1 MVDWPAAL
9 PGGASGPGP
18 APRNSDCIAART
30 GRSRGENFVS
40 IVERRFARLY
50 IALGHS
56 FARPELLE
64 EALTHASA
72 SAGNGAPAGGLGAN
86 YERMEFLGDRVLNLV
101 VAQHLLMRYPDE
113 KVGQLA
119 RRHAALVREEA
130 LADVARRAG
139 ILEHIRLSAGEQLSG
154 GRSNP
159 AIAADCCE
167 AVIAALYLDGGFAAA
182 ERFIAKLWAP
192 LINQTPRPP
201 KDPKT
206 ALQEWAQS
214 RGLPLPVYTTTGQ
227 SGPDHDPTFT
237 VRVQVKGYPAATASG
252 RSKRHAEQ
260 IAAQFLVAMIAGQTP
275 QPHPPSEPNDG
286 ANEPT
291 SH

>member
-1 MVDWPAAL
+1 M
-9 PGGASGPGP
+9 
-18 APRNSDCIAART
+18 T
-30 GRSRGENFVS
+30 
-40 IVERRFARLY
+40 IVPRRFATLY

-56 FARPELLE
+56 FVRPELLE

-72 SAGNGAPAGGLGAN
+72 AASAGADGGLAAN

-101 VAQHLLMRYPDE
+101 VAQHLLQRHPDE

-139 ILEHIRLSAGEQLSG
+139 ILEFIRLSAGEDLSG
-154 GRSNP
+154 GRNNP

-167 AVIAALYLDGGFAAA
+167 AVIAALYLDGGLDAA
-182 ERFIAKLWAP
+182 ERFIAKFWSP
-192 LINQTPRPP
+192 LMSQTPRPP

-214 RGLPLPVYTTTGQ
+214 RGLSLPVYTTLAQ

-237 VRVQVKGYPAATASG
+237 VRVQVKGYPPTTATG
-252 RSKRHAEQ
+252 RSKRLAEQ
-260 IAAQFLVAMIAGQTP
+260 IAAQFLVAMISGETP
-275 QPHPPSEPNDG
+275 QPHPRETNGNADK
-286 ANEPT
+286 PT
-291 SH
+291 AP

>member
-1 MVDWPAAL
+1 M
-9 PGGASGPGP
+9 
-18 APRNSDCIAART
+18 
-30 GRSRGENFVS
+30 S
-40 IVERRFARLY
+40 IVQRRFAKLY

-56 FARPELLE
+56 FVRPELLE
-64 EALTHASA
+64 EGLTHASA
-72 SAGNGAPAGGLGAN
+72 SAGANGSAVGGLAAN

-101 VAQHLLMRYPDE
+101 VAQHLLKRYPDE

-139 ILEHIRLSAGEQLSG
+139 ILEFIRLSAGEELSG
-154 GRSNP
+154 GRNNP

-182 ERFIAKLWAP
+182 ERFIAKFWTP
-192 LINQTPRPP
+192 LLNQTPRPP

-214 RGLPLPVYTTTGQ
+214 RGLPLPVYTTMGQ

-237 VRVQVKGYPAATASG
+237 VRVQVKGYPATTATG
-252 RSKRHAEQ
+252 RSKRLAEQ
-260 IAAQFLVAMIAGQTP
+260 IAAQFLVAMISGQNP
-275 QPHPPSEPNDG
+275 QQHPPRETNDS
-286 ANEPT
+286 ADKPT
-291 SH
+291 TH

>member
-1 MVDWPAAL
+1 M
-9 PGGASGPGP
+9 
-18 APRNSDCIAART
+18 
-30 GRSRGENFVS
+30 S
-40 IVERRFARLY
+40 IVQRRFAKLY

-56 FARPELLE
+56 FVRPELLE

-72 SAGNGAPAGGLGAN
+72 AAANGAAAGMAAN

-101 VAQHLLMRYPDE
+101 VAQHLLKRYPDE

-139 ILEHIRLSAGEQLSG
+139 IAEFIRLSAGEELSG
-154 GRSNP
+154 GRNNP

-182 ERFIAKLWAP
+182 ERFIAKFWAP
-192 LINQTPRPP
+192 LVNQTPRPP

-214 RGLPLPVYTTTGQ
+214 RGLPLPVYSTVSQ

-237 VRVQVKGYPAATASG
+237 VRVQVKGYPPTTATG
-252 RSKRHAEQ
+252 RSKRLAEQ
-260 IAAQFLVAMIAGQTP
+260 IAAQFLVAMISGQNP
-275 QPHPPSEPNDG
+275 QPHPPRETNGNADK
-286 ANEPT
+286 PT
-291 SH
+291 TH

>member
-1 MVDWPAAL
+1 M
-9 PGGASGPGP
+9 
-18 APRNSDCIAART
+18 
-30 GRSRGENFVS
+30 S
-40 IVERRFARLY
+40 IVTRRFAKLY
-50 IALGHS
+50 MTLGHS
-56 FARPELLE
+56 FVRPELLE

-72 SAGNGAPAGGLGAN
+72 VSGPNGAGGN
-86 YERMEFLGDRVLNLV
+86 DYERLEFLGDRVLNLV
-101 VAQHLLMRYPDE
+101 IAQHLLKRFPEE

-139 ILEHIRLSAGEQLSG
+139 IVEFIRMSSGEDMSG

-167 AVIAALYLDGGFAAA
+167 AVIAALFQDGGMIAA
-182 ERFIAKLWAP
+182 ERFIAKYWAT
-192 LINQTPRPP
+192 LLAQTPRPP

-214 RGLPLPVYTTTGQ
+214 RGLPLPVYATVAQ

-237 VRVQVKGYPAATASG
+237 VRVQVKGYPAATATG
-252 RSKRHAEQ
+252 RSKRLAEQ
-260 IAAQFLVAMIAGQTP
+260 IAAQFLLAMIAGNTQQAPRENGT
-275 QPHPPSEPNDG
+275 D
-286 ANEPT
+286 AKPT
-291 SH
+291 TH

>member
-1 MVDWPAAL
+1 
-9 PGGASGPGP
+9 
-18 APRNSDCIAART
+18 
-30 GRSRGENFVS
+30 VS
-40 IVERRFARLY
+40 IVQRRFTKLY

-56 FARPELLE
+56 FVRPELLE

-72 SAGNGAPAGGLGAN
+72 AAGANGSAAGAAAN

-101 VAQHLLMRYPDE
+101 VAQHLLKRYPEE

-130 LADVARRAG
+130 LADVAKRAG
-139 ILEHIRLSAGEQLSG
+139 ILEFIRLSAGEELSG

-167 AVIAALYLDGGFAAA
+167 AVIAALYLDGGFQPA
-182 ERFIAKLWAP
+182 ERFIAKFWAP
-192 LINQTPRPP
+192 LLNQTPRPP

-214 RGLPLPVYTTTGQ
+214 RGLPLPVYSTVAQ

-237 VRVQVKGYPAATASG
+237 VRVQVKGYPPTTATG
-252 RSKRHAEQ
+252 RSKRLAEQ
-260 IAAQFLVAMIAGQTP
+260 IAAQVLVAMISGQTP
-275 QPHPPSEPNDG
+275 QAHPPHENGNPDKS
-286 ANEPT
+286 T
-291 SH
+291 TH

>member
-1 MVDWPAAL
+1 
-9 PGGASGPGP
+9 
-18 APRNSDCIAART
+18 
-30 GRSRGENFVS
+30 VS
-40 IVERRFARLY
+40 IVQRRFAKLY
-50 IALGHS
+50 IVLGHS
-56 FARPELLE
+56 FVRPELLE

-72 SAGNGAPAGGLGAN
+72 SAAVNGSVAGISAN

-101 VAQHLLMRYPDE
+101 VAQHLLKRYPNE

-139 ILEHIRLSAGEQLSG
+139 ILEFIRLSAGEELSG
-154 GRSNP
+154 GRNNP

-192 LINQTPRPP
+192 LVNQTPRPP

-214 RGLPLPVYTTTGQ
+214 RGLPLPVYSTVAQ

-237 VRVQVKGYPAATASG
+237 VRVQVKGYPPTQATG
-252 RSKRHAEQ
+252 RSKRLAEQ
-260 IAAQFLVAMIAGQTP
+260 IAAQFLVAMISGQNP
-275 QPHPPSEPNDG
+275 QPHPPRETNGNAD
-286 ANEPT
+286 NPT
-291 SH
+291 TH

>member
-1 MVDWPAAL
+1 M
-9 PGGASGPGP
+9 
-18 APRNSDCIAART
+18 
-30 GRSRGENFVS
+30 S
-40 IVERRFARLY
+40 IVQRRFAKLY
-50 IALGHS
+50 IALGHT
-56 FARPELLE
+56 FVRPELLE

-72 SAGNGAPAGGLGAN
+72 SAAGGATVGGLAAN

-101 VAQHLLMRYPDE
+101 VAQHLLKRYPDE

-139 ILEHIRLSAGEQLSG
+139 ILEFIRLSAGEELSG
-154 GRSNP
+154 GRNNP

-214 RGLPLPVYTTTGQ
+214 RGLPLPVYTTMAQ

-237 VRVQVKGYPAATASG
+237 VRVQVRGYPPTTATG
-252 RSKRHAEQ
+252 RSKRLAEQ
-260 IAAQFLVAMIAGQTP
+260 IAAQFLVAMISGQNP
-275 QPHPPSEPNDG
+275 QPHPPRETHGNADK
-286 ANEPT
+286 PT
-291 SH
+291 TH

>member
-1 MVDWPAAL
+1 
-9 PGGASGPGP
+9 
-18 APRNSDCIAART
+18 
-30 GRSRGENFVS
+30 VS
-40 IVERRFARLY
+40 IVQRRFAKIY
-50 IALGHS
+50 TALGHS
-56 FARPELLE
+56 FVRPELLE

-72 SAGNGAPAGGLGAN
+72 SAGANGSAVGGLAAN

-101 VAQHLLMRYPDE
+101 VAQHLMKRYPDE

-139 ILEHIRLSAGEQLSG
+139 ILEFIRLSAGEELSG
-154 GRSNP
+154 GRNNP

-182 ERFIAKLWAP
+182 ERFIAKFWAP
-192 LINQTPRPP
+192 LLNQTPRPP

-214 RGLPLPVYTTTGQ
+214 RGLPLPVYATVAQ
-227 SGPDHDPTFT
+227 NGPDHDPTFT
-237 VRVQVKGYPAATASG
+237 VRVQVKGHPAASATG
-252 RSKRHAEQ
+252 RSKRLAEQ
-260 IAAQFLVAMIAGQTP
+260 IAAQFLLAMIAGNP
-275 QPHPPSEPNDG
+275 QQPPRENGTD
-286 ANEPT
+286 AKPT
-291 SH
+291 TH

>member
-1 MVDWPAAL
+1 L
-9 PGGASGPGP
+9 Q
-18 APRNSDCIAART
+18 AAR
-30 GRSRGENFVS
+30 RERIFGEDRIVS
-40 IVERRFARLY
+40 IVQRRFAKLY
-50 IALGHS
+50 IALGHT
-56 FARPELLE
+56 FVRPELLE

-72 SAGNGAPAGGLGAN
+72 AAGANGAVAAN

-101 VAQHLLMRYPDE
+101 VAQHLLKRYPEE

-139 ILEHIRLSAGEQLSG
+139 IAEFIRLSTGEDLAG

-159 AIAADCCE
+159 AIMADCCE
-167 AVIAALYLDGGFAAA
+167 AVIAALYLDGGFKSA
-182 ERFIAKLWAP
+182 ERFIAKFWAP
-192 LINQTPRPP
+192 LLNQTPRPP

-214 RGLPLPVYTTTGQ
+214 RGLPLPVYATVAQ

-237 VRVQVKGYPAATASG
+237 VRVQVKGYPAASASG
-252 RSKRHAEQ
+252 RSKRLAEQ
-260 IAAQFLVAMIAGQTP
+260 IAAQFLLAMIAGQNP
-275 QPHPPSEPNDG
+275 APHPRKNDDG
-286 ANEPT
+286 DKPT
-291 SH
+291 TH

>member
-1 MVDWPAAL
+1 M
-9 PGGASGPGP
+9 
-18 APRNSDCIAART
+18 
-30 GRSRGENFVS
+30 S
-40 IVERRFARLY
+40 IVQRRFAKLY

-56 FARPELLE
+56 FVRPELLE

-72 SAGNGAPAGGLGAN
+72 ATGNGAVAATN

-101 VAQHLLMRYPDE
+101 VAQHLLKRYPEE

-139 ILEHIRLSAGEQLSG
+139 IAEFIRLSSGEELSG
-154 GRSNP
+154 GRNNP
-159 AIAADCCE
+159 AIMADCCE
-167 AVIAALYLDGGFAAA
+167 AVIAALYLDGGMKAA
-182 ERFIAKLWAP
+182 ERFIAKFWAP
-192 LINQTPRPP
+192 LLNQTPRPP

-214 RGLPLPVYTTTGQ
+214 RGLPLPAYTTVAQ

-237 VRVQVKGYPAATASG
+237 VRVVVKGYPATTATG
-252 RSKRHAEQ
+252 RSKRLAEQ
-260 IAAQFLVAMIAGQTP
+260 IAAQFLMAMIAGQTP
-275 QPHPPSEPNDG
+275 QAHPPRDNGNGNADKPI
-286 ANEPT
+286 T
-291 SH
+291 H

>member
-1 MVDWPAAL
+1 LA
-9 PGGASGPGP
+9 GAKG
-18 APRNSDCIAART
+18 NQI
-30 GRSRGENFVS
+30 VS
-40 IVERRFARLY
+40 IVQRRFAKLY

-56 FARPELLE
+56 FVRPELLE

-72 SAGNGAPAGGLGAN
+72 SAGANGTAAAN

-101 VAQHLLMRYPDE
+101 VAQHLLKRYPDE

-139 ILEHIRLSAGEQLSG
+139 IAEFIRLSTGEELSG
-154 GRSNP
+154 GRNNP
-159 AIAADCCE
+159 AILADCCE
-167 AVIAALYLDGGFAAA
+167 AVICALYLDGGFKPA
-182 ERFIAKLWAP
+182 ERFIAKYWTP

-214 RGLPLPVYTTTGQ
+214 HGLPLPVYATVAQ

-237 VRVQVKGYPAATASG
+237 VRVQVKGYPAATATG
-252 RSKRHAEQ
+252 RSKRLAEQ
-260 IAAQFLVAMIAGQTP
+260 IAAQFLMAMIAGQANANAA
-275 QPHPPSEPNDG
+275 QPRENGNADK
-286 ANEPT
+286 PT
-291 SH
+291 TH

>member
-1 MVDWPAAL
+1 
-9 PGGASGPGP
+9 
-18 APRNSDCIAART
+18 
-30 GRSRGENFVS
+30 VS
-40 IVERRFARLY
+40 IVQRRFAKLY

-56 FARPELLE
+56 FVRPELLE

-72 SAGNGAPAGGLGAN
+72 AAGANGSAAGAAAN

-101 VAQHLLMRYPDE
+101 VAQHLLKRYPDE

-130 LADVARRAG
+130 LADVAKRAG
-139 ILEHIRLSAGEQLSG
+139 ILEFIRLSAGEELSG
-154 GRSNP
+154 GRNNP

-167 AVIAALYLDGGFAAA
+167 AVIAALYLDGGFQPA
-182 ERFIAKLWAP
+182 ERFIAKFWAP

-214 RGLPLPVYTTTGQ
+214 RGLPLPVYSTVAQ

-237 VRVQVKGYPAATASG
+237 VRVQVKGYPPTTATG
-252 RSKRHAEQ
+252 RSKRLAEQ
-260 IAAQFLVAMIAGQTP
+260 IAAQVLVAMISGQTP
-275 QPHPPSEPNDG
+275 QSHPPRESNGNADK
-286 ANEPT
+286 PT
-291 SH
+291 TH